1 MEHLLSATPLRQPPL
16 TGVTSPFMNPPP
28 FHLTHVAPAREPV
41 YLMTG
46 HHRKYDRVSL
56 ADLVHADLVFDS
68 PSSVSLSES
77 GQSTNYV
84 SPAELLQAKED
95 SRPPSTAGLMFE
107 SRFESGNLMRA
118 YRIQDDVYALLLRPD
133 YMTNTTV
140 QWYYF
145 AVYNT
150 KKGQRVNFQ
159 IINMQKPT
167 SLYQEGMRPLAYSV
181 KDAESVG
188 RGWRR
193 GGEDVSYRVTSGSK
207 KTYTLSFT
215 FTFPHH
221 QDVVFFAHCFPY
233 TYTQLQREISVMI
246 RGKRFVERQI
256 LCKTLSGNQVDILTI
271 TDRAS
276 LPPPDARGRSDRPG
290 VFITARVHPGESN
303 SSYVCSGIIQ
313 LLLSKDNP
321 RADFLRKHYVFKI
334 IPMLNPDGVI
344 VGNARCNLS
353 GVDLNRLWLA
363 ARSKLRK
370 IAPTIAATRD
380 ALQEFTRERKVALF
394 VDIHGHSRKHDVF
407 IYGCENSHGKERVFP
422 MIFDSISEMFSYDS
436 CSFAVHRAK
445 ETAAR
450 VSVRRQYGIT
460 NSYTLENSFCG
471 SSKGTLGGAHYDS
484 SHFRIIGVD
493 FCKSLYEYAHEDR
506 WNRMYRRVRMKLFD
520 EPESESGD
528 EDGGYEGSEKG
539 KGSAMGKRSGSPS
552 SDGSISPT
560 LRRKRSPSPGI
571 PSPVVSKRDASP
583 PPQWIATSKIS
594 IPPPIGSDGG
604 VVVGE
609 GALGGGRTL
618 NYQTSRMESDFG
630 GSSGVVVIGGGGSVM
645 QSSVTR
651 LREARRRGWKEEPSP
666 RVIGMRSHAGVS
678 LDDVP
683 DAQTTI
689 HSRSYYPHQ
698 FHSPGPTST
707 TSGPRE
713 PRIRLPSA
721 SAVSEGRTS
730 SGLEQGG
737 SGGRKG
743 TYTSFLGLLH
753 HHHSLIGGPR
763 RMVDVLPP
771 LKPRGQPIMRARM
784 RATMP
789 ATSHSKDDVIA
800 VNLLDQKPMELFG
813 KRSGVPADP
822 PSQSIEKEGCTIA
835 AQPSVPPRHHS
846 EDSLESD
853 VDLNSPMFTHMKAL
867 RVLREARERDR
878 LS

>member
-1 MEHLLSATPLRQPPL
+1 VSVRVHS
-16 TGVTSPFMNPPP
+16 GVTSPFMNPPP

-41 YLMTG
+41 YLVTG

-56 ADLVHADLVFDS
+56 SDLAHSDLVFDS
-68 PSSVSLSES
+68 PSSVSMSET
-77 GQSTNYV
+77 GPNANYV
-84 SPAELLQAKED
+84 SPAELMQAKED
-95 SRPPSTAGLMFE
+95 GRPASTAGLMFE

-118 YRIQDDVYALLLRPD
+118 YRIQEDVYALLLRPD
-133 YMTNTTV
+133 YITNTTV

-145 AVYNT
+145 AVYNK

-167 SLYQEGMRPLAYSV
+167 SLYQDGMRPLAYSV
-181 KDAESVG
+181 KDAETVG

-193 GGEDVSYRVTSGSK
+193 GGEDVCYRSTSGSK

-215 FTFPHH
+215 FSFPHH

-233 TYTQLQREISVMI
+233 TYTQLQREISVMV
-246 RGKRFVERQI
+246 RGKRYVERQV
-256 LCKTLSGNQVDILTI
+256 LCKTLSGNEMDILTI
-271 TDRAS
+271 TDRPS
-276 LPPPDARGRSDRPG
+276 LPAPDARGRSSRPG

-321 RADFLRKHYVFKI
+321 RADYLRKHYVFKI

-353 GVDLNRLWLA
+353 GVDLNRLWQA
-363 ARSKLRK
+363 ARSKLKK
-370 IAPTIAATRD
+370 IAPTIAAARD

-394 VDIHGHSRKHDVF
+394 VDIHGHSKKRDVF

-422 MIFDSISEMFSYDS
+422 MMFDSISEMFSYDS
-436 CSFAVHRAK
+436 CSFAVHRVK

-506 WNRMYRRVRMKLFD
+506 WNRMYRRVRAKLFD
-520 EPESESGD
+520 LPESESGD
-528 EDGGYEGSEKG
+528 DEGDYDGSEKG
-539 KGSAMGKRSGSPS
+539 KESTRSKGSRSPS
-552 SDGSISPT
+552 SDGSRSPT
-560 LRRKRSPSPGI
+560 LRRKQRSPSPGI
-571 PSPVVSKRDASP
+571 PSPGIPSPVASKRGFSP
-583 PPQWIATSKIS
+583 PQQWIATSKIS
-594 IPPPIGSDGG
+594 IPPPIGSDGS
-604 VVVGE
+604 VSR
-609 GALGGGRTL
+609 GAGGGRTL
-618 NYQTSRMESDFG
+618 NYQTSRMESDLSATG
-630 GSSGVVVIGGGGSVM
+630 SGVVVIGGGGSVM

-666 RVIGMRSHAGVS
+666 RVVGMHSHVGVA

-683 DAQTTI
+683 EVQMTTP
-689 HSRSYYPHQ
+689 SRSYYPHQ
-698 FHSPGPTST
+698 FHSASAYSS
-707 TSGPRE
+707 TSGSRRE

-721 SAVSEGRTS
+721 SAVSDGRITS
-730 SGLEQGG
+730 GSDHGG
-737 SGGRKG
+737 SGGGGRKG

-763 RMVDVLPP
+763 RMADVLPP
-771 LKPRGQPIMRARM
+771 LKPRGQPMMRALP
-784 RATMP
+784 RASMP
-789 ATSHSKDDVIA
+789 VSSHSREDVIA
-800 VNLLDQKPMELFG
+800 VDMLDHKSMELFG
-813 KRSGVPADP
+813 KKSGALVDP
-822 PSQSIEKEGCTIA
+822 PGRSMSTGKEEPVTAEQTSMPRRLQSEESFG
-835 AQPSVPPRHHS
+835 
-846 EDSLESD
+846 SD
-853 VDLNSPMFTHMKAL
+853 VDLDSPMFAHMKAL